1 MTSSKL
7 QLRSITARLSA
18 LSWLVTILTLMI
30 FVTGIIPEQ
39 KRDLLD
45 ALNSKARGISSALQE
60 VTASAAISEDYSSVV
75 DQCAQVL
82 AGDEAIEYLVITKND
97 GFSVIVDRKGW
108 RTDKLNE
115 QWRPRARRPRSLIEE
130 SGLTG
135 RRVFSFAKP
144 FEYSGLQWGWIHVG
158 LSLQAYD
165 RSVSSVYR
173 RTGILAIFCVGM
185 SLLASV
191 TYAKRMVRPI
201 RSLQAVVRRIAEGDL
216 AARADIRSRDE
227 LGSLADSVNRMADSI
242 LKRNRI
248 LESVRFAAQNFL
260 TVVDW
265 QAVVPSVLA
274 KIGTAARVSRAF
286 VSRNHPNESGALR
299 CTECFEWTAPG
310 VVSGKSN
317 PQWSGFVWQEQG
329 VRSWTEELSGGRVVT
344 VHVEELE
351 AASRELFEPSVKS
364 RILLPILVGNRWWGC
379 LGFDDCEG
387 KREWSEAER
396 DTFQAAAD
404 MLGATIARQQAQD
417 SLRVA
422 NETLETKVAERTHE
436 LQEQVNAKERAHAE
450 LSEAQQRLMEAS
462 RLTGMAEVATS
473 VLHNVG
479 NVLNSVNTSAGVVAV
494 KMQEFRVGNL
504 AAIVGMF
511 EEHSGDLDDFLRHD
525 PKGQRVV
532 PYLAKLSRHFG
543 QERESVLRE
552 LALLTEHIGHIK
564 SIVATQQKHA
574 AVAGLIE
581 QVSLS
586 ELVEDAFRIVEAGF
600 ENHHIELIRDFED
613 VPAIYADKHKILQ
626 ILLNL
631 LRNAKRATADSGKP
645 DRVIRVRILRHSEN
659 TIRVEVKDNGVGLP
673 AENLTRIFAHG
684 FTTKRDGHGF
694 GLHSSAIAARQMAGS
709 LWAESEGPGRGATFT
724 LELPLT
730 TAPRGR
736 ASNELARIS

>member
-1 MTSSKL
+1 MSISKL
-7 QLRSITARLSA
+7 KLRSITARLSA
-18 LSWLVTILTLMI
+18 LSWMVTILTLMI

-45 ALNSKARGISSALQE
+45 ALNSKARGISSSLQE

-75 DQCAQVL
+75 DQCVQVL

-108 RTDKLNE
+108 RTEKLGE
-115 QWRPRARRPRSLIEE
+115 QWRPQARRPRSLIEG

-135 RRVFSFAKP
+135 RRVFSFGKP
-144 FEYSGLQWGWIHVG
+144 FEYSGIQWGWIHVG

-216 AARADIRSRDE
+216 AARADIRSGGE

-248 LESVRFAAQNFL
+248 LESVRFSAQNFL
-260 TVVDW
+260 TETQW
-265 QAVVPSVLA
+265 QAVIPGVLA
-274 KIGTAARVSRAF
+274 KIGLAAGVSRAF
-286 VSRNHPNESGALR
+286 VFRNQPDEGLATR
-299 CTECFEWTAPG
+299 CTECFEWSAPC
-310 VVSGKSN
+310 VVSSRSN
-317 PQWSGFVWQEQG
+317 PQWSGFMWREQG
-329 VRSWTEELSGGRVVT
+329 IRLWAEELSGGRPVT
-344 VHVEELE
+344 LHVDEL
-351 AASRELFEPSVKS
+351 ADASRVLFEPSVKS

-387 KREWSEAER
+387 RREWSDAER
-396 DTFQAAAD
+396 DTFQTAAD
-404 MLGATIARQQAQD
+404 MLGATIARQQVQD
-417 SLRVA
+417 SLREA
-422 NETLETKVAERTHE
+422 NETLETKVTERTHE
-436 LQEQVNAKERAHAE
+436 LQEQVNAKERARAE

-479 NVLNSVNTSAGVVAV
+479 NVLNSVNTSAGVVAA

-504 AAIVGMF
+504 ATIVSMF
-511 EEHSGDLDDFLRHD
+511 EEHSGDLDKFLRND

-532 PYLAKLSRHFG
+532 PYLAKLSRHFQ
-543 QERESVLRE
+543 QERESILKE
-552 LALLTEHIGHIK
+552 LGLLTEHIGHIK

-574 AVAGLIE
+574 AVAGLVE
-581 QVSLS
+581 QISLS
-586 ELVEDAFRIVEAGF
+586 ELVEDAIRIVEAGF
-600 ENHHIELIRDFED
+600 ENYHIELVRDFEN

-645 DRVIRVRILRHSEN
+645 DRVIRIRILRHSES
-659 TIRVEVKDNGVGLP
+659 TIRIEIRDNGVGLP

-709 LWAESEGPGRGATFT
+709 LWAESEGPGLGATFT
-724 LELPLT
+724 LELPLK
-730 TAPRGR
+730 TAPREM